1 VSELALAGE
10 EIVMWK
16 ILCGLSVFCLL
27 LAVPTAHATIFGTVR
42 GVVHD
47 PQHRP
52 IQNATVTL
60 KAVDSDWM
68 QMQTSSDSGAFE
80 FAAVPIGNYTVTVT
94 LQGFQPQ
101 QQSVIVRSET
111 SPELHF
117 EMGIATVSENAEVI
131 GTPVVASTDTI
142 TTTSLLS
149 RADIQAAPG
158 ADRTDSMA
166 MITDNVPGAYMVHD
180 MLHVRGGHQFT
191 WLIDGVPV
199 PNTNIADNVGPQID
213 PKDLDYV
220 EVQRGSYDAEYGDR
234 TYGIFNAV
242 PRTGFERDKECELV
256 LSFGS
261 YFQTNNQ
268 INCGG
273 HTQRFAYYGSL
284 NGNRTDLGLETPV
297 PQIMHDAANGYGG
310 FADFIFN
317 ADPKNQ
323 LRIVTSL
330 RQDYFQI
337 PDPPTSEIS
346 QPFPYSP
353 ETVVVTPVAGAVQD
367 DNQKETDGLVSL
379 SWIHT
384 FAHEGILNVSPFYHF
399 NSSNYDSSPFDSPN
413 AVTVQRASS
422 YLGGQTTVG
431 STMAH
436 NTWQAG
442 VYGFWQRDNQR
453 FGVLFTN
460 PVAPPVQLQQVINGN
475 VEAVFLQDKFAVTS
489 WLTLDG
495 GVRQTHF
502 SSPTVAEDET
512 SPRAGVAIK
521 VPKLNWVFR
530 GFYGQFYQAPP
541 LITISGPGPL
551 QALVNT
557 PTDESNP
564 QLFVPLHGERD
575 TERQFGV
582 TIPYKGWTADID
594 TFRTRSYNFLDH
606 GNVNYVL
613 DGQVFSTNIY
623 LPLTTQDA
631 LIRGWELTLRSPR
644 LWGRG
649 QMHLAYSNQ
658 VAEFMGAIT
667 GGLTIPGAQSQVGW
681 APLDHDQRNTLN
693 VGFDASLPWKASFS
707 ANVAYGSGFTN
718 GAFDSTLVPL
728 PPQYLSWH
736 TTVDLTVGKS
746 FGERFSV
753 SVNAVNITNSHLLID
768 DSLTFGGFHYDDPRE
783 VYGEVRY
790 HFHY

>member
-1 VSELALAGE
+1 
-10 EIVMWK
+10 MWK
-16 ILCGLSVFCLL
+16 FLSVVSALCLL
-27 LAVPTAHATIFGTVR
+27 LGAPAAHATIFGTVK

-60 KAVDSDWM
+60 KAVDSEWM
-68 QMQTSSDSGAFE
+68 QTQASSDSGAFE
-80 FAAVPIGNYTVTVT
+80 FDTVPIGNYTVTVT
-94 LQGFQPQ
+94 LQGFQQQ
-101 QQSVIVRSET
+101 QQSVIVRSDT

-117 EMGIATVSENAEVI
+117 ELGIATVSQNAEVV
-131 GTPVVASTDTI
+131 GTPVVAATDTI

-180 MLHVRGGHQFT
+180 MLHIRGGHQFT

-256 LSFGS
+256 LSFGN
-261 YFQTNNQ
+261 YYQTNNQ

-284 NGNRTDLGLETPV
+284 DGNRTNLGLETPV
-297 PQIMHDAANGYGG
+297 PQILHDAGNGYGG

-317 ADPKNQ
+317 AGPKDQ
-323 LRIVTSL
+323 LRWVTSL

-353 ETVVVTPVAGAVQD
+353 ETVVVTPIPGAVQD
-367 DNQKETDGLVSL
+367 DSQRESDGMVNL

-413 AVTVQRASS
+413 AVTVHRTSS
-422 YLGGQTTVG
+422 YLGTQATVG
-431 STMAH
+431 STVAR

-442 VYGFWQRDNQR
+442 IYGFWQRDNQM
-453 FGVLFTN
+453 FGVRFTN
-460 PVAPPVQLQQVINGN
+460 PVASPLQVQQMVNGN
-475 VEAVFLQDKFAVTS
+475 VEAFFVQDKYAVTS

-495 GVRQTHF
+495 GVRLTHF
-502 SSPTVAEDET
+502 SSPSVSEDAT
-512 SPRAGVAIK
+512 SPRAGLAVKI
-521 VPKLNWVFR
+521 PRLNWVFR

-541 LITISGPGPL
+541 LITIGGSLLG
-551 QALVNT
+551 LVNT
-557 PTDESNP
+557 PNSDLNP
-564 QLFVPLHGERD
+564 QQFVPLNGERD
-575 TERQFGV
+575 TESQFGV
-582 TIPYKGWTADID
+582 TIPYKGWTADVD

-606 GNVNYVL
+606 GNINYVL
-613 DGQVFSTNIY
+613 DDQVYSTNIY
-623 LPLTTQDA
+623 LPLTTQNA
-631 LIRGWELTLRSPR
+631 LIRGWELTIRSPR
-644 LWGRG
+644 LWNRG
-649 QMHLAYSNQ
+649 QAHLAYSNQ
-658 VAEFMGAIT
+658 VAEFMGTIT
-667 GGLTIPGAQSQVGW
+667 GGLTIPGAPPQAGW
-681 APLDHDQRNTLN
+681 APLDHDQRNTLV
-693 VGFDASLPWKASFS
+693 VGFDTSLPRRTTFS
-707 ANVAYGSGFTN
+707 ANVTYGSGFSN
-718 GAFDSTLVPL
+718 GAYDDTLSPL
-728 PPQYLSWH
+728 PPEYLSWH
-736 TTVDLTVGKS
+736 TTVDLMVGKS

-753 SVNAVNITNSHLLID
+753 SVNAVNVANSHLLID

-783 VYGEVRY
+783 VYGELRY

>member
-1 VSELALAGE
+1 MRKLLFVVGA
-10 EIVMWK
+10 
-16 ILCGLSVFCLL
+16 FFLL
-27 LAVPTAHATIFGTVR
+27 LAVPAARATIFGTVR

-47 PQHRP
+47 PQHLP
-52 IQNATVTL
+52 IRSATVTL
-60 KAVDSDWM
+60 KATDSDWM
-68 QMQTSSDSGAFE
+68 QTQTSSDSGAFE
-80 FAAVPIGNYTVTVT
+80 FDAVPIGNYTVTVS
-94 LQGFQPQ
+94 LQGFQQQ
-101 QQSVIVRSET
+101 QQSVIVRSDT

-117 EMGIATVSENAEVI
+117 ELGIATVRQNADVI
-131 GTPVVASTDTI
+131 GTPVVALTDTI

-149 RADIQAAPG
+149 RLDIQTAPG

-220 EVQRGSYDAEYGDR
+220 EVLRGSYDAEYGDR

-242 PRTGFERDKECELV
+242 PRTGFERNKECEFVISL
-256 LSFGS
+256 GS

-317 ADPKNQ
+317 ANPKNQ
-323 LRIVTSL
+323 LRLVTSL

-337 PDPPTSEIS
+337 PNPATSEIS

-353 ETVVVTPVAGAVQD
+353 ETVVVTPTPGVLQD
-367 DNQKETDGLVSL
+367 DGQKETDGMVNF
-379 SWIHT
+379 SWVRT
-384 FAHEGILNVSPFYHF
+384 FPHEGILNVSPFYHF
-399 NSSNYDSSPFDSPN
+399 NRSNYDSSPFDSPN
-413 AVTVQRASS
+413 AVTVRRSSS
-422 YLGGQTTVG
+422 YLGGQATVG
-431 STMAH
+431 STVAR
-436 NTWQAG
+436 NTWQIG
-442 VYGFWQRDNQR
+442 LYGFWQRDNQL
-453 FGVLFTN
+453 FGVLFN
-460 PVAPPVQLQQVINGN
+460 DPSAPPVELQQVVNGN

-502 SSPTVAEDET
+502 SSATVSENET
-512 SPRAGVAIK
+512 SPRAGVALKI
-521 VPKLNWVFR
+521 PKLNWVFR

-541 LITISGPGPL
+541 LITIGGPGPL

-557 PTDESNP
+557 PMDQSNP

-582 TIPYKGWTADID
+582 TIPYKGWAADID

-613 DGQVFSTNIY
+613 NDQVFSTNIY

-631 LIRGWELTLRSPR
+631 LVRGWELTVRSPR

-649 QMHLAYSNQ
+649 QVHLAYSNQ
-658 VAEFMGAIT
+658 VAEFMGSIT
-667 GGLTIPGAQSQVGW
+667 GGLTIPGADARVEW
-681 APLDHDQRNTLN
+681 APLDHDQRNTLS
-693 VGFDASLPWKASFS
+693 VGMDTTLPWRTSFS
-707 ANVAYGSGFTN
+707 ANVAYGSGFSN
-718 GAFDSTLVPL
+718 GTFDPTLVPL
-728 PPQYLSWH
+728 PPRYLSWH
-736 TTVDLTVGKS
+736 TTVDLLISKS

-753 SVNAVNITNSHLLID
+753 SINAVNVGNSHLLID

-783 VYGEVRY
+783 VYAELRY
-790 HFHY
+790 RFHY